1 MCDAVTARRV
11 DECRHEPVARTNRM
25 RTDSHLFH
33 DIVVDAHRFHDVA
46 THNDVYMPMCAFTP
60 AVGVGAGVERAWDRV
75 AQRVIG
81 I

>member
-1 MCDAVTARRV
+1 VCDAVTARRV
-11 DECRHEPVARTNRM
+11 GECRCEPVARTNRM

-33 DIVVDAHRFHDVA
+33 DIVVDAHLFHDV
-46 THNDVYMPMCAFTP
+46 TTRNDGYMFMCAFTP
-60 AVGVGAGVERAWDRV
+60 GAGVGAGVERAWDRV